1 MSLAEL
7 LQKYPDDEAA
17 EEFFVEQRW
26 PDSVAC
32 PHCGNCDVQ
41 DGANHPEMRFR
52 CRGCWAYFSVKTGT
66 SMENSK
72 LGCLKWLMAAY
83 LLMANRK
90 GISSI
95 RLAEELGVR
104 QSTAWFLAQRV
115 REGWN
120 ETPMPF
126 EGVVEVDETFIG
138 GLEKNKH
145 ATKKVRNRKKNGE
158 PVVGDGKTVVVGAR
172 ERTTRRVTAQHL
184 PRREGGSISRFVCD
198 TTNPDAVVYTDEW
211 SGYKSLPRHHYYVNH
226 GEKEY
231 VRDTISTNGIESL
244 WACFKRAYKGIYHK
258 MSPKHMQRYVNEC
271 CGRLNMRGLKLEDKL
286 GRMVRG
292 MDGKP
297 LPYAV
302 LTAPNE
308 SIPAPRIIP
317 MMWLPDEE
325 IQGVPNH
332 GLRV

>member
-17 EEFFVEQRW
+17 EEFFVQQRW
-26 PDSVAC
+26 PDGVAC
-32 PHCGNCDVQ
+32 PKCGDCDVI
-41 DGANHPEMRFR
+41 DGANHPDMRFR

-66 SMENSK
+66 TMEKSK

-95 RLAEELGVR
+95 MLGEELAVP
-104 QSTAWFLAQRV
+104 QSTAWFLAHRI
-115 REGWN
+115 REGWS
-120 ETPMPF
+120 EMPAPF
-126 EGVVEVDETFIG
+126 EGVVEVDETFVG

-145 ATKKVRNRKKNGE
+145 ATKKVKNRKKNGE
-158 PVVGDGKTVVVGAR
+158 PIVGDGKTVVVGAR
-172 ERTTRRVTAQHL
+172 ERATKRVTAQHL
-184 PRREGGSISRFVCD
+184 PKREHGNIRRFVCD
-198 TTNPDAVVYTDEW
+198 TTDPDAVVYTDEW
-211 SGYKSLPRHHYYVNH
+211 GGYKKIPRHHYHVNH
-226 GEKEY
+226 SEKEY

-244 WACFKRAYKGIYHK
+244 WACLKRSYKGVYYY

-286 GRMVRG
+286 GRLIRG

-302 LTAPNE
+302 LTAPDE

-317 MMWLPDEE
+317 MMWRSIETE
-325 IQGVPNH
+325 KVT
-332 GLRV
+332 